1 MLKTVALVIA
11 GLAAGFALAFWFAP
25 GTPVSSETVV
35 AGAGPALRAAAG
47 ADVSATRL
55 AALEQALASEA
66 EQRVALEARVGDL
79 AAELDLL
86 RTVPGSERQAAN
98 ATPDSEPQ
106 VRARFDPVARLE
118 EVQRR
123 QVEQLVAGG
132 FSQQRAEWIMR
143 RSQELRMESIQAE
156 YDAARGVR
164 APEAQAA
171 TDRSLRGELGDL
183 EYEQYLRA
191 LNRPTSVAVIEVL
204 ASSPGERAG
213 LKPGDEVVAYNGERV
228 FDIRDLNE
236 LTLEGTAGQSVVIEV
251 RRDGQQVQLVMP
263 RGPLGITGGF
273 RGGRGP
279 PIR

>member
-1 MLKTVALVIA
+1 MLKTVVLVIA

-25 GTPVSSETVV
+25 GAPSSNLGVAATP
-35 AGAGPALRAAAG
+35 AAA
-47 ADVSATRL
+47 AMPTARDTVSAARL

-66 EQRVALEARVGDL
+66 DQRAVLEARVGDL
-79 AAELDLL
+79 AAELELL
-86 RTVPGSERQAAN
+86 RSAPRTERQAAN
-98 ATPDSEPQ
+98 APPDSEPQ

-132 FSQQRAEWIMR
+132 FSQQRADWIMR

-164 APEAQAA
+164 PPEAQAA
-171 TDRSLRGELGDL
+171 TDRTLRGELGDA

-191 LNRPTSVAVIEVL
+191 LNRPTSVPVLEVL

-236 LTLEGTAGQSVVIEV
+236 LTLEGTAGQSVVV
-251 RRDGQQVQLVMP
+251 DVMRDGQQVQLVMP
-263 RGPLGITGGF
+263 RGPLGISGGF
-273 RGGRGP
+273 RGGRSP
-279 PIR
+279 PVR